1 MGLSIRNTEV
11 ADLARQVAAQNR
23 VTITEAIRMALAN
36 EVKRGMEKREA
47 DVAAKREAILAI
59 IQRTAKLPRLTDM
72 SDDEILGYDENGLPN

>member
-47 DVAAKREAILAI
+47 DVAAKREAILAAI
-59 IQRTAKLPRLTDM
+59 RKTAKLPRLTDM